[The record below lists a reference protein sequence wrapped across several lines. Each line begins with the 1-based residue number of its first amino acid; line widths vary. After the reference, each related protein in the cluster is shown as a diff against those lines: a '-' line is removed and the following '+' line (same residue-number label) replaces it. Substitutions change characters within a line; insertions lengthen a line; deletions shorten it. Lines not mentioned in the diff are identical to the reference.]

1 MVKQPTT
8 EKKKDNTR
16 PPLDYNDPDITLPQK
31 VSELRMKLGTK
42 AKQEPNFRFYALYDR
57 IYRMDVLESA
67 YAKTEANKGCAGTDG
82 VTFED
87 IRSTEDGVK
96 RLLEEIQRELI
107 NKTYKPK
114 PVKRVYIPKPNG
126 KMRPLG
132 IPCIK
137 DRVVQAATKLILE
150 PIFEADFEDCSY
162 GFRPE
167 RRATDAIKD
176 IRNSI
181 EEGRRWH
188 VYDADLSNYFDT
200 VDHGKLMQMLERRIA
215 DRSVLSLIRMWL
227 TTPVVEKKDGGGS
240 TTTKPTCGTPQ
251 GGVISPLLANIYLHE
266 FDKAFHEDE
275 TSPHET
281 VGAKLHRYADDFV
294 IESRTVNKRINQW
307 IKDMIEG
314 RLGLTINTEK
324 TKWVN
329 FFSSKAELNFL
340 GFTFRYHKDRH
351 GRDKKYL
358 NIAPSKKS
366 EERFREKVRH
376 LVSGRNPEPMR
387 EVIQS
392 LNRLTKGWAG
402 YFGAVG
408 YPAKTLR
415 QLDHFVRERFRR
427 FLKNRS
433 QRICKPC
440 RKGEALYATLK
451 RMGLSRMSERTGP
464 ACA

>member
-1 MVKQPTT
+1 MERNPLR
-8 EKKKDNTR
+8 KDRGTDER
-16 PPLDYNDPDITLPQK
+16 PPLDNNDLVIDLPQK
-31 VSELRMKLGTK
+31 VFELRLKLGTK
-42 AKQEPNFRFYALYDR
+42 AKQEPKFRFYALYDR
-57 IYRMDVLESA
+57 IYRMDVLETA
-67 YAKTEANKGCAGTDG
+67 YAKVEANKGCAGVDG

-96 RLLEEIQRELI
+96 YLLEEIQKELI

-137 DRVVQAATKLILE
+137 DRVVQAAAKLILE

-162 GFRPE
+162 GFRPQ

-188 VYDADLSNYFDT
+188 VYDADLSSYFDT

-227 TTPVVEKKDGGGS
+227 TTTVVEKKKGGGS

-275 TSPHET
+275 TSPHQT
-281 VGAKLHRYADDFV
+281 AGARLHRYADDFV
-294 IESRTVNKRINQW
+294 IESRTVNKGINQW
-307 IKDMIEG
+307 IKDTIEG

-329 FFSSKAELNFL
+329 FYSSKAELNFL
-340 GFTFRYHKDRH
+340 GFAFRYHKDRY

-358 NIAPSKKS
+358 NIAPSKKA
-366 EERFREKVRH
+366 EERFREKVRN
-376 LVSGRNPEPMR
+376 LVSGRNPEPMT
-387 EVIQS
+387 EVIQAV
-392 LNRLTKGWAG
+392 NRLTKGWAG
-402 YFGAVG
+402 YFAAVG
-408 YPAKTLR
+408 QPAKTLR
-415 QLDHFVRERFRR
+415 RLDHFVRERFRR
-427 FLKNRS
+427 YLKNRS

-440 RKGEALYATLK
+440 RKGETLYAALK
-451 RMGLSRMSERTGP
+451 RMGLSRMAERTGP